1 MSSWSKGV
9 PGMMGVMEEELE
21 VQVTQD
27 RQGVKGIR

>member
-1 MSSWSKGV
+1 MSFWREGV

-27 RQGVKGIR
+27 RLGVKGIR